1 MYRRHLARHL
11 SLHWTVDTIDALERE
26 HRDLLLAYPQDP
38 DLNVA
43 LDAHNETFVNEAWDC
58 IKGRFSLLR
67 MLCGGLAT
75 AFPNT
80 TSVES
85 DFSVVQWEKDNSR
98 TSLTNLSLAGVML
111 AIGLLVDIVALLT
124 DLSHP

>member
-1 MYRRHLARHL
+1 
-11 SLHWTVDTIDALERE
+11 LERE
-26 HRDLLLAYPQDP
+26 HRDLLLAYSQDP
-38 DLNVA
+38 DLKAA
-43 LDAHNETFVNEAWDC
+43 LDAHNEKTFFNEAWDC

-111 AIGLLVDIVALLT
+111 AIGLLVDIVARLT